1 MNDTTQLEI
10 IQPSALES
18 MERAQ
23 TDVQIT
29 TAKRFPRTLST
40 VKKNMMEFATLDEE
54 TAASC
59 FYTLTRKGRDGAKQI
74 QGPSVRMAEIAL
86 SCYQNVR
93 AGARIIANDGK
104 TITAQGACHDLQNN
118 VSVSVE
124 VKRRITDK
132 SGNAFSEDMQVVT
145 GNAACAI
152 ALRNA
157 TFKVIPG
164 ALVNPV
170 YEAAKKVAVGDA
182 TTLNARRAKCVDAFG
197 KMGVSKEKLLAKLE
211 RKAVEDI
218 SLEDLETLI
227 GLHTAIK
234 SGDTTIDEQFSEPK
248 PQTEPQF
255 SAAKPQ
261 EKEGK

>member
-1 MNDTTQLEI
+1 MNDTTQIIEL

-104 TITAQGACHDLQNN
+104 TITAQGVCHDLQNN

-164 ALVNPV
+164 ALIHPV
-170 YEAAKKVAVGDA
+170 YEAAKKV
-182 TTLNARRAKCVDAFG
+182 
-197 KMGVSKEKLLAKLE
+197 
-211 RKAVEDI
+211 
-218 SLEDLETLI
+218 
-227 GLHTAIK
+227 
-234 SGDTTIDEQFSEPK
+234 
-248 PQTEPQF
+248 
-255 SAAKPQ
+255 
-261 EKEGK
+261 